1 MMHVD
6 VHIAQ
11 DLAAILAGTMTG
23 AQAVA
28 DILAAGGNSEYAK
41 DMGLMALVHGLE
53 GTAAGAGALP
63 AIDAEIAGRITSDAT
78 ADALVAMTAHGWLPA
93 DQAVDMYRSEIAAAT
108 SHLDTAPAALLECI
122 ALARL
127 DQSASGQVDPHATA
141 LDSS

>member
-11 DLAAILAGTMTG
+11 DLAAILNGTMTG

-53 GTAAGAGALP
+53 GTPRGRRVAG
-63 AIDAEIAGRITSDAT
+63 
-78 ADALVAMTAHGWLPA
+78 H
-93 DQAVDMYRSEIAAAT
+93 
-108 SHLDTAPAALLECI
+108 
-122 ALARL
+122 
-127 DQSASGQVDPHATA
+127 
-141 LDSS
+141 